1 MILYYI
7 TGEVTQ
13 PQRTELKE
21 KGYFVYDMRTADDGK
36 GYTIEPCVLANH
48 EGVMITNKQL
58 PLHEVTFTNGHK
70 HAWLNDDEF
79 MALGVQ
85 EMDWEEIK
93 DIFSRNNNTNFH
105 FHIKGKTVD
114 EYWMWRTYDLAI
126 AKAKLKKRLEI
137 LKAKDPF
144 VRAYQFGRSK
154 DKKAFWKIYYSIEKN
169 KISN

>member
-1 MILYYI
+1 MMSS
-7 TGEVTQ
+7 VS
-13 PQRTELKE
+13 
-21 KGYFVYDMRTADDGK
+21 D
-36 GYTIEPCVLANH
+36 N
-48 EGVMITNKQL
+48 
-58 PLHEVTFTNGHK
+58 
-70 HAWLNDDEF
+70 EF

-114 EYWMWRTYDLAI
+114 EYWMWRTYALAI

-137 LKAKDPF
+137 LKAKVPF